1 MLKVARRRIAP
12 ASSLGI
18 ELWLLP
24 LVAVLL
30 AYMAWGQQAAL
41 KKPPETRR
49 DNVREVL
56 HGVELV
62 DSYRWLED
70 QNSPETRAWIA
81 AQNEYSQ
88 PTLRSLPGR
97 QQRMQRLSELL
108 KIDVFRTPRERNGR
122 YFFSKRLAGQ
132 ELFVIYMRKGLKGE
146 DQVLIDPHPMSPDR
160 TTSVNL
166 QAVSRDGS
174 LLAYGVRQ
182 GGEDEIAIKLLD
194 VETRKDLPDRLPK
207 ARYFGIALKP
217 DHSGFY
223 YTRFGAEGPR
233 VYYHTMGKD
242 PADDRVIFGTG
253 YGPDKIIWANLSEDG
268 RHLLIHVVHGSS
280 ALRTEIYYQDTT
292 QQGQDTTQQG
302 QDLVQQG
309 SIVPV
314 VNDIDAKFGGEV
326 GGEQLFLHT
335 NWKAPKG
342 RILAV
347 ELENPARER
356 WREIIPESNAVIENV
371 SLAGGKVFVNYLE
384 NVKSRVKVFEPDGE
398 HTADIVFPAI
408 GSVSEVGGRWESR
421 EAFFAFSSFH
431 IPTTIYR
438 YDVSKLRREVWARLE
453 VPVESEKL
461 EVSQVWYQSKDK
473 TRVPM
478 FLVHAKGLKPDGSNP
493 TLLTGYGG
501 FNISLT
507 PRFSASAVLWAENGG
522 VYALPNLR
530 GGGEFGEQWHKA
542 GMLEKKQNVF
552 DDFIAAAEWLIENG
566 YTKPSKLAIGGRSNG
581 GLLVGAA
588 LTQRPELF
596 QAVVCGYPLLDM
608 VRYQN
613 FLVARFW
620 VSEYGSSDKLEQF
633 QYLHAYSPYH
643 RVQPGVKYPAVLL
656 VTGDGDTRVD
666 PLHARKMTALLQ
678 AATGS
683 ERPVL
688 LRYETTAGHSGGS
701 PVSKTIEDVADELGF
716 LLWQLSTGKQTTVTT
731 GKKSKGTN

>member
-12 ASSLGI
+12 ACSLGI

-30 AYMAWGQQAAL
+30 AYMAWGQQTDF
-41 KKPPETRR
+41 KKPPKTRR

-56 HGVELV
+56 HGIELV
-62 DSYRWLED
+62 DPYRWLED

-81 AQNEYSQ
+81 AQNEYSR

-97 QQRMQRLSELL
+97 QQRMQRLTELL

-122 YFFSKRLAGQ
+122 YFFSKRLTDQ

-166 QAVSRDGS
+166 QAVSRDGT

-207 ARYFGIALKP
+207 ARYFGIVLKP
-217 DHSGFY
+217 DNSGFY

-233 VYYHTMGKD
+233 VYYHAMGKD
-242 PADDRVIFGTG
+242 PADDRVIFGKG
-253 YGPDKIIWANLSEDG
+253 YGPEKISFATLSEDG

-280 ALRTEIYYQDTT
+280 ALRTEIYYQNTA
-292 QQGQDTTQQG
+292 QRGP
-302 QDLVQQG
+302 
-309 SIVPV
+309 IVPV
-314 VNDIDAKFGGEV
+314 VNDIEAKFWGEV
-326 GGEQLFLHT
+326 GGKQLFLHT

-398 HTADIVFPAI
+398 HTADIAFPAI
-408 GSVSEVGGRWESR
+408 GSVSEVGGRWESP

-431 IPTTIYR
+431 IPMTIYR

-453 VPVESEKL
+453 VPVESDKMEL
-461 EVSQVWYQSKDK
+461 RQVWYQSKDK
-473 TRVPM
+473 TWVPM
-478 FLVHAKGLKPDGSNP
+478 FLLHAKGLKPDGSNP

-501 FNISLT
+501 FNISRT

-552 DDFIAAAEWLIENG
+552 DDFIAAAEWLIRNG
-566 YTKPSKLAIGGRSNG
+566 YTRPSRLAIGGRSNG

-608 VRYQN
+608 VRYQK

-620 VSEYGSSDKLEQF
+620 VSEYGSSDNSKQF
-633 QYLHAYSPYH
+633 QYLQAYSPYH
-643 RVQPGVKYPAVLL
+643 RVKPGVKYPAVLF

-678 AATGS
+678 SATGS

-688 LRYETTAGHSGGS
+688 LRYETTAGHSGGR
-701 PVSKTIEDVADELGF
+701 PVSKTIEDIADELGF
-716 LLWQLSTGKQTTVTT
+716 LLWQLSPGKQTTVTT
-731 GKKSKGTN
+731 GKKGKGTN

>member
-1 MLKVARRRIAP
+1 MLKAAKRRIAP
-12 ASSLGI
+12 ACSLSI

-30 AYMAWGQQAAL
+30 AHMAWAQHTTL
-41 KKPPETRR
+41 KKPPKTRR

-62 DSYRWLED
+62 DPYRWLED
-70 QNSPETRAWIA
+70 QNSPETRAWITV
-81 AQNEYSQ
+81 QNEYSQ
-88 PTLRSLPGR
+88 PILRSLPGMKQHR
-97 QQRMQRLSELL
+97 RRLTELL
-108 KIDVFRTPRERNGR
+108 KIDVLRTPRERNGR
-122 YFFSKRLAGQ
+122 YFFSKRLADQ
-132 ELFVIYMRKGLKGE
+132 ELFVIYMRKGLKGD

-160 TTSVNL
+160 TTSVSL
-166 QAVSRDGS
+166 LEVSRDGS

-194 VETRKDLPDRLPK
+194 VEAKKELPDRLPK
-207 ARYFGIALKP
+207 ARYFGVAIKP
-217 DHSGFY
+217 DNSGFY
-223 YTRFGAEGPR
+223 YTRFGADGPR
-233 VYYHTMGKD
+233 VYFHKMGTE
-242 PADDRVIFGTG
+242 PANDREIFGKG
-253 YGPDKIIWANLSEDG
+253 YGPDKIIWANLSEGG
-268 RHLLIHVVHGSS
+268 RHLLIHVAHGASES
-280 ALRTEIYYQDTT
+280 RTEIYYQDTVK
-292 QQGQDTTQQG
+292 QGP
-302 QDLVQQG
+302 
-309 SIVPV
+309 IVPV
-314 VNDIDAKFGGEV
+314 VNDIDAKFLGEV

-356 WREIIPESNAVIENV
+356 WHEIIPESNAVMENV

-398 HTADIVFPAI
+398 HIADITFPAI
-408 GSVSEVGGRWESR
+408 GSVGGVVGRWKSQ
-421 EAFFAFSSFH
+421 EAFFTFSSFH

-438 YDVSKLRREVWARLE
+438 YDASKLRGKVWARLE
-453 VPVESEKL
+453 VPVESDKL
-461 EVSQVWYQSKDK
+461 ELRQVWYQSKDK
-473 TRVPM
+473 TWVPM
-478 FLVHAKGLKPDGSNP
+478 FLLHTKGLKPDGSNP

-501 FNISLT
+501 FNISRT
-507 PRFSASAVLWAENGG
+507 PRFSAAAVLWAENGG

-542 GMLEKKQNVF
+542 GMFGKKQNVF
-552 DDFIAAAEWLIENG
+552 DDFIAAAEWLIRNG
-566 YTKPSKLAIGGRSNG
+566 YTRPSKLAIDGRSNG

-608 VRYQN
+608 VRYHK

-620 VSEYGSSDKLEQF
+620 VSEYGSSDDAEQF
-633 QYLHAYSPYH
+633 RYLRAYSPYH
-643 RVQPGVKYPAVLL
+643 QVKPRVKYPAVLF

-683 ERPVL
+683 EGPVL
-688 LRYETTAGHSGGS
+688 LRYETTAGHSGGR
-701 PVSKTIEDVADELGF
+701 PVSKIIEDTNNELGF
-716 LLWQLSTGKQTTVTT
+716 LFWQLSTGKQTTVST
-731 GKKSKGTN
+731 GNAEKNTN

>member
-12 ASSLGI
+12 TCSLGI
-18 ELWLLP
+18 KLWLLP

-41 KKPPETRR
+41 KKPPKTRR

-56 HGVELV
+56 HGVEMV
-62 DSYRWLED
+62 DPYRWLED

-81 AQNEYSQ
+81 AQNEYSR

-97 QQRMQRLSELL
+97 QQHMQRLTELL

-122 YFFSKRLAGQ
+122 YFFSKRLADQ
-132 ELFVIYMRKGLKGE
+132 ELFVIYMRKGLNGE

-182 GGEDEIAIKLLD
+182 GGEDEIAVRLLD

-207 ARYFGIALKP
+207 SRYFGVAMKP
-217 DHSGFY
+217 DNSGFY
-223 YTRFGAEGPR
+223 YSRFGAEGPR
-233 VYYHTMGKD
+233 VYYHAMGED
-242 PADDRVIFGTG
+242 PADDRVIFGKG
-253 YGPDKIIWANLSEDG
+253 YGPEKISFATLSEDG

-280 ALRTEIYYQDTT
+280 ALRTEIYYQDLV
-292 QQGQDTTQQG
+292 QQGQDTAQQG
-302 QDLVQQG
+302 P
-309 SIVPV
+309 IVPV
-314 VNDIDAKFGGEV
+314 VNDIDAKFEGEV

-356 WREIIPESNAVIENV
+356 WREIIPESDAVIEDV
-371 SLAGGKVFVNYLE
+371 SLAGGNIFVNYLE

-398 HTADIVFPAI
+398 HTADIAFPAI

-453 VPVESEKL
+453 VPVESDKL
-461 EVSQVWYQSKDK
+461 ELRQVWYQSKDK
-473 TRVPM
+473 TWVPM
-478 FLVHAKGLKPDGSNP
+478 FLLHAKGLKPDGSNP

-501 FNISLT
+501 FNITRT

-552 DDFIAAAEWLIENG
+552 DDFIAAAEWLIRNG
-566 YTKPSKLAIGGRSNG
+566 YTRPSKLAIGGRSNG

-620 VSEYGSSDKLEQF
+620 VSEYGSSNKSEQF
-633 QYLHAYSPYH
+633 KYLHAYSPYH
-643 RVQPGVKYPAVLL
+643 RVQPGVKYPAVLF

-688 LRYETTAGHSGGS
+688 LRYETTAGHSGGR

-716 LLWQLSTGKQTTVTT
+716 LLWQLGPGRQTTVTT
-731 GKKSKGTN
+731 GKKGKGTN

>member
-12 ASSLGI
+12 ACSLGI

-30 AYMAWGQQAAL
+30 AYMAWGQQTDL
-41 KKPPETRR
+41 KKPPKTRR

-56 HGVELV
+56 HGIELV
-62 DSYRWLED
+62 DPYRWLEN

-81 AQNEYSQ
+81 AQNEYSR

-97 QQRMQRLSELL
+97 QQRMQRLTELL
-108 KIDVFRTPRERNGR
+108 KVDVFRTPRERNGR
-122 YFFSKRLAGQ
+122 YFFSKRLADQ

-166 QAVSRDGS
+166 EAVSRDGT

-194 VETRKDLPDRLPK
+194 VETRKDLRDRLPK
-207 ARYFGIALKP
+207 ARYFGVALKP
-217 DHSGFY
+217 DNSGFY

-233 VYYHTMGKD
+233 VYYHAMGKD
-242 PADDRVIFGTG
+242 PADDREIFGKG
-253 YGPDKIIWANLSEDG
+253 YGPEKISFATLSEDG

-280 ALRTEIYYQDTT
+280 ALRTEIYYQDLV
-292 QQGQDTTQQG
+292 QQGQDTAQQG
-302 QDLVQQG
+302 P
-309 SIVPV
+309 IVPV
-314 VNDIDAKFGGEV
+314 VNDIDAKFWGEL

-347 ELENPARER
+347 ELKNPARER
-356 WREIIPESNAVIENV
+356 WREIIPESDAVIEDV

-398 HTADIVFPAI
+398 HTADIAFPAV

-431 IPTTIYR
+431 IPSTIYR
-438 YDVSKLRREVWARLE
+438 YDVRKLRREVWARLE
-453 VPVESEKL
+453 IPVESDKL
-461 EVSQVWYQSKDK
+461 ELRQVWYQSKDK
-473 TRVPM
+473 TWVPM
-478 FLVHAKGLKPDGSNP
+478 FMLHAKGLKPDGSNP

-501 FNISLT
+501 FNISRT

-552 DDFIAAAEWLIENG
+552 DDFISAAEWLIRNG
-566 YTKPSKLAIGGRSNG
+566 YTRPSKLAIGGRSNG

-620 VSEYGSSDKLEQF
+620 VSEYGSSDKSEQF
-633 QYLHAYSPYH
+633 KYLHAYSPYH
-643 RVQPGVKYPAVLL
+643 RVKPGVKYPAVLF

-688 LRYETTAGHSGGS
+688 LRYETTAGHSGGR

-716 LLWQLSTGKQTTVTT
+716 LLWQLSPGKQTMVTT
-731 GKKSKGTN
+731 RKKGKGTN